1 MLTRSLSVLSLV
13 HLQRNQFKVQ
23 SERSCEAR
31 NGRCYIN
38 KNLHDPFQNLLPSTP
53 AFVRMYFSF
62 LSTLI
67 LKTVFTSGVTVGP
80 RGTLTLSNV
89 DISPDGHLRTSGKQF
104 FLSSP
109 CWYHFSRASLVNGV
123 HPGPVITMSKVIP
136 AWLLVCFL
144 ILVETRISGWVAWD
158 ECRKSIVKWGHD
170 CWDVYCKCNP
180 PFFQG
185 SRRFLSVVHSTGME
199 YFNIAPVL
207 WMARRVSPSVPLRP
221 ETHLCISSA
230 PSKLERSGTI
240 LISVSFFLVSPFLA
254 GLYLRRAILW
264 RHSWRVGCLW
274 SRRP

>member
-1 MLTRSLSVLSLV
+1 MIHFRTFSP
-13 HLQRNQFKVQ
+13 QRQ
-23 SERSCEAR
+23 SFFAR
-31 NGRCYIN
+31 M
-38 KNLHDPFQNLLPSTP
+38 H
-53 AFVRMYFSF
+53 FSF

-104 FLSSP
+104 FPSSP

-136 AWLLVCFL
+136 AWLLVWFL

-180 PFFQG
+180 LFFRDQRG
-185 SRRFLSVVHSTGME
+185 FSVWFIALAWNISTSHQFYGWHGGCH
-199 YFNIAPVL
+199 PVSHC
-207 WMARRVSPSVPLRP
+207 AR
-221 ETHLCISSA
+221 
-230 PSKLERSGTI
+230 KLI
-240 LISVSFFLVSPFLA
+240 YV
-254 GLYLRRAILW
+254 
-264 RHSWRVGCLW
+264 
-274 SRRP
+274 